1 MKNIKNFINE
11 RLHITSKQHYS
22 CQPKTKDE
30 LQKIIIER
38 IKKEGMECDLN
49 DIDVSKII
57 DMSHLFDAGDWLY
70 GDTIFKDFNGDISLW
85 NVSNVTNMYAMFNR
99 CEKFN
104 CDLSDWDVSNVEDM
118 GIMFNGCEK
127 FNGDLSR
134 WDVSK
139 VKTIAY
145 MFHECKKFNCDLSHW
160 NMSNVE
166 NMYNAFLE
174 CPTQPKLYKL
184 YMIKQR
190 QSGLTYSLINT
201 VYKRIGI
208 PK

>member
-1 MKNIKNFINE
+1 M
-11 RLHITSKQHYS
+11 LHITTTSHLYS
-22 CQPKTKDE
+22 YNPTTKDE
-30 LQKIIIER
+30 LKKIIIQR
-38 IKKEGMECDLN
+38 IKDEGPECDLN
-49 DIDVSKII
+49 DIDVSNIN
-57 DMSHLFDAGDWLY
+57 DMSGLFDAFGV
-70 GDTIFKDFNGDISLW
+70 GNEIFKNFNGDISLW

-127 FNGDLSR
+127 FNGDISR
-134 WDVSK
+134 WDVSN

-160 NMSNVE
+160 NMSNIE

-190 QSGLTYSLINT
+190 QSGLTYSLINS
-201 VYKRIGI
+201 VYKRMGV
-208 PK
+208 PKQYLNF